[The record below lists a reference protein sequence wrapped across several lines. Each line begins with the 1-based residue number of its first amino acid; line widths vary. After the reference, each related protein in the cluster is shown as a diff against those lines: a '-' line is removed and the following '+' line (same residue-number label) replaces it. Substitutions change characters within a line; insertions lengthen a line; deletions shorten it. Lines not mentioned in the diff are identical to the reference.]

1 MLRTHTCG
9 ELNGAQEGSEVTLIG
24 WVDALRDH
32 GGVRFIDLRDRYGR
46 TQITLDPDQVGPESE
61 LPSLRSEQV
70 LLVKG
75 VVAMR
80 PEGMRNPKI
89 STGEIE
95 VFASSVEV
103 IGSCPPLPFDLSD
116 SRGESSEE
124 IRFKYRFLD
133 MRRDAVHQRFLM
145 RSDLLHEVRNFLHDE
160 KFVELETPIL
170 TKSTPE
176 GARDFLV
183 PSRLNPGEFYA
194 LPQSP
199 QIFKQIFMVAGFD
212 RYMQVVRC
220 FRDEDLRADRQPEF
234 TQLDLEM
241 ACVEEE
247 DVIDVIE
254 RMVVSLFSKLKG
266 IELSRPF
273 PRISHDEAVARY
285 GTDSPDLR
293 SPLRLESLDDIVDR
307 LGFTIFQNAV
317 SNGGQVKG
325 MRVPGGATWSRKV
338 VTELETF
345 AKQYGAGGL
354 AWVKRNEEEWV
365 GPLGRFLEGEP
376 GNLLQDLMSAEVG
389 DLLLFVADAS
399 AAVVNQSLNALRKE
413 ISRREGWSDPKVF
426 APCWVTDFPLFDTTD
441 EGQPT
446 PCHHPFT
453 SPHPADAS
461 RLEEDP
467 LSVRAQAYDLVIN
480 GFEIAGG
487 SIRIHERSVQEQVF
501 RAIGLDSK
509 EAESKFSFLLEA
521 LKYGAPPHGGIAVG
535 IDRLAML
542 LVGDS
547 SIREVIAFPK
557 TQTGGCPLTDAP
569 GEVPSDQLR
578 EIGLSRL
585 PKAQGLASPLD

>member
-9 ELNGAQEGSEVTLIG
+9 DLNAAHEGSEFTLIG
-24 WVDALRDH
+24 RVDALRDH
-32 GGVRFIDLRDRYGR
+32 GGVSFIDLRDRYGR
-46 TQITLDPDQVGPESE
+46 TQVTLDPDRVGPDSE

-80 PEGMRNPKI
+80 PEGMRNTKI

-103 IGSCPPLPFDLSD
+103 IGSCPPLPFDLND
-116 SRGESSEE
+116 SGGESSEE

-160 KFVELETPIL
+160 KFVELETPVL

-234 TQLDLEM
+234 TQLDIEM

-254 RMVVSLFSKLKG
+254 RMVVSLFSNLKG
-266 IELSRPF
+266 IDLPRPF
-273 PRISHDEAVARY
+273 PRVSYSEALSRY
-285 GTDSPDLR
+285 GTDAPDLR
-293 SPLRLESLDDIVDR
+293 SPLQLESLESIVEP
-307 LGFTIFQNAV
+307 LGFTIFQNAI
-317 SNGGQVKG
+317 SSGGQVKG
-325 MRVPGGATWSRKV
+325 MRIPGGGTWSRKV
-338 VTELETF
+338 ITELETL

-354 AWVKRNEEEWV
+354 AWVKRNEGEWV
-365 GPLGRFLEGEP
+365 GPLSRFLEGEP
-376 GNLLQDLMSAEVG
+376 GSLLQNLMSAEVG
-389 DLLLFVADAS
+389 DLLLFVADS
-399 AAVVNQSLNALRKE
+399 SPSVVNQSLNALRKE
-413 ISRREGWSDPKVF
+413 ISRREGWSDPALF
-426 APCWVTDFPLFDTTD
+426 APCWVTDFPLFETTD
-441 EGQPT
+441 EGLPT

-453 SPHPADAS
+453 SPHPEDAS
-461 RLEEDP
+461 RLDEDP

-480 GFEIAGG
+480 GFEIGGG
-487 SIRIHERSVQEQVF
+487 SIRIHERAVQEQVF
-501 RAIGLDSK
+501 RAIGLDPQ

-521 LKYGAPPHGGIAVG
+521 LKYGAPPHGGIALG

-557 TQTGGCPLTDAP
+557 TQTGGCPLTEAP
-569 GEVPSDQLR
+569 GEVPNEQLR

-585 PKAQGLASPLD
+585 PRAEGSASSVD